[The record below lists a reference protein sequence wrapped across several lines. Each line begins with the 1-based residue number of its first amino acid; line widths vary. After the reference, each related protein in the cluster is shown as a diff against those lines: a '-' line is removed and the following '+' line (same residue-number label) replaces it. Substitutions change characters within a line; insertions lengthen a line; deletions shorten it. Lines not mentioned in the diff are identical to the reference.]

1 MVQIADGKGRGFLA
15 EVNNEQELV
24 TRAIQESELEHASIG
39 GAAYSWYSGARD
51 IDTGDTMLFVKN
63 TSDTPLILD
72 RMDIIGSNVACTWTI
87 RLGSDTTTPTGT
99 PVVGVNLNVTFAA
112 LAADATAAFD
122 EEAVADG
129 TEVRTFHT
137 AATVQATPIPMTG
150 FILGKGHYIQIN
162 QETESTA
169 GSVALIGHFENP
181 S

>member
-1 MVQIADGKGRGFLA
+1 MTQIEDGKGRGNKA
-15 EVNNEQELV
+15 EVNAEQELV
-24 TRAIQESELEHASIG
+24 TRAIQESELEHASVA

-51 IDTGDTMLFVKN
+51 IDTGDTMLFVRN
-63 TSDTPLILD
+63 DGDTLLILD
-72 RMDIIGSNVACTWTI
+72 RLDVIGSNVACTWTI
-87 RLGSDTTTPTGT
+87 HLGSLTTTATGT
-99 PVVGVNLNVTFAA
+99 EVVGVNLNVTFAA

-122 EEAVADG
+122 EEAVVDG

-137 AATVQATPIPMTG
+137 AATVQATPIPMVG

-162 QETESTA
+162 QETESTS